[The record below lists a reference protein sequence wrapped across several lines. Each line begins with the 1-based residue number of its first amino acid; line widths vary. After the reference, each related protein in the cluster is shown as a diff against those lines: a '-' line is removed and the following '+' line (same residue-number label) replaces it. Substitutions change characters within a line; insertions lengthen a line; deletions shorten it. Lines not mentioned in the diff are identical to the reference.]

1 MARNTPD
8 PAAGAKPAAAKRITI
23 ADAFRHVLQAPAP
36 TAETRAQQRMTLLSN
51 LAYETETDVKNQAL
65 RHFWNANRLP
75 GKVEAILPSPLP
87 RGYQRTSNRQ
97 LLSRPGKQFL
107 LQPWEKHP
115 PGKRF
120 FQPSPLEPARH
131 ARVYELLA
139 EKLNRGAYASVARKL
154 KFITIRGNERESS
167 VIFNMMELDSQLV
180 RKLKALA
187 GHLQGLKAEIIS
199 VFIHAQPLSPGAY
212 LNYFTAPEQARFKSL
227 FGPEKLFVK
236 FGEFKFGYYPSTY
249 SPLNIEIVP
258 GVLKLAGALLRPS
271 GEERLLDIY
280 CGYGLFACPLAD
292 GFREVIGV
300 DPGTLAIQA
309 AEANR
314 PFFPGND
321 KLSFLNRGI
330 RPALFRNQLPDP
342 QTLPEQVLLAPPWSG
357 TGSGVIK
364 AIAERRPARVLHLV
378 RDVND
383 LPARLGEW
391 RSCGY
396 RMTRVKPVDSYPGTM
411 DMELLV
417 VFEGGNGLMG
427 EDKDKG

>member
-1 MARNTPD
+1 MARNTPN

-36 TAETRAQQRMTLLSN
+36 TAETRAQQRVTLLSS
-51 LAYETETDVKNQAL
+51 LAYETETDVKHQAL
-65 RHFWNANRLP
+65 RHFWSANRLP
-75 GKVEAILPSPLP
+75 GKIEALLPSPHP
-87 RGYQRTSNRQ
+87 RGYQATSNRQ
-97 LLSRPGKQFL
+97 LLSRPGKHYL
-107 LQPWEKHP
+107 LQPWEKNP
-115 PGKRF
+115 PGKRL

-167 VIFNMMELDSQLV
+167 VIFNMLELDSQLV

-187 GHLQGLKAEIIS
+187 GHLQALKVDIIS

-212 LNYFTAPEQARFKSL
+212 LNYFTAPEQARFKNLS
-227 FGPEKLFVK
+227 GPEKLFVK

-249 SPLNIEIVP
+249 SPLNIGIVP
-258 GVLKLAGALLRPS
+258 GMLTLVGELLHPS
-271 GEERLLDIY
+271 GEGRMLDIY
-280 CGYGLFACPLAD
+280 CGYGLFSCILAD
-292 GFREVIGV
+292 GFQEVIGV
-300 DPGTLAIQA
+300 DPGTFAIQA

-314 PFFPGND
+314 PFFPGKN

-342 QTLPEQVLLAPPWSG
+342 QTLPERVLLAPPWSG
-357 TGSGVIK
+357 TSSGVIA
-364 AIAERRPARVLHLV
+364 AIAERQPERVLHLV

-396 RMTRVKPVDSYPGTM
+396 HMQRAMPVDMYPGTM

-417 VFEGGNGLMG
+417 LLEGGNGVMG
-427 EDKDKG
+427 

>member
-1 MARNTPD
+1 MARNTPN
-8 PAAGAKPAAAKRITI
+8 PADGSKPAAAKRITI
-23 ADAFRHVLQAPAP
+23 ADAFRFILQAPPP
-36 TAETRAQQRMTLLSN
+36 TAETRAQQRMTLLSS
-51 LAYETETDVKNQAL
+51 LAYEAEIEAKHQAL
-65 RHFWNANRLP
+65 QHFWTANRLP
-75 GKVEAILPSPLP
+75 GKVETILPSPHP
-87 RGYQRTSNRQ
+87 RGYQSTSNRQ
-97 LLSRPGKQFL
+97 LLSQPGKQFL
-107 LQPWEKHP
+107 LQPWEKNP
-115 PGKRF
+115 TGKRF

-139 EKLNRGAYASVARKL
+139 EKLNQGSYASVARKL

-167 VIFNMMELDSQLV
+167 VIFNMVELDSQLV

-187 GHLQGLKAEIIS
+187 GHIQSLQADIIS
-199 VFIHAQPLSPGAY
+199 VFIHAQPVSPGAY
-212 LNYFTAPEQARFKSL
+212 LHYFTAPEQARYKNL

-236 FGEFKFGYYPSTY
+236 IGDYKFGYYPSSF
-249 SPLNIEIVP
+249 SPLNIAIVP
-258 GVLKLAGALLRPS
+258 GVLKLAGELLQPS
-271 GEERLLDIY
+271 GEQRLLDLY
-280 CGYGLFACPLAD
+280 CGYGLFSCPLAD

-300 DPGTLAIQA
+300 DPGTFTIQA

-314 PFFPGND
+314 PFFPGKH

-342 QTLPEQVLLAPPWSG
+342 QTLPESVLLAPPWSG

-364 AIAERRPARVLHLV
+364 AIAERRPKRVLHLV

-396 RMTRVKPVDSYPGTM
+396 RMQRVMPLDMYPGTM

-417 VFEGGNGLMG
+417 VLEATMT
-427 EDKDKG
+427 D